1 MRIPMR
7 LPLALAALL
16 LAAAPAAA
24 FELSFAWGATPACS
38 GGRPAVV
45 ASPEFRLANVPPG
58 TRVIAFEMIDLA
70 APDFRHGGGTV
81 AYAGDDLVPAGAFR
95 YLGPCPP
102 AGPHRYRWTATAR
115 DRSPACH
122 GVRTIRRRRGI
133 AFHDRDVF
141 EPCAKIV
148 CDDLREGR

>member
-1 MRIPMR
+1 MLKR
-7 LPLALAALL
+7 LVIAVALAGFAL
-16 LAAAPAAA
+16 PASA
-24 FELSFAWGATPACS
+24 FELSFRWGATPACD

-45 ASPEFRLANVPPG
+45 DSPEFALANVPPG

-81 AYAGDDLVPAGAFR
+81 AYAGNDLVPAGAFR

-115 DRSPACH
+115 DR
-122 GVRTIRRRRGI
+122 GTTFGRTLGEASASRS
-133 AFHDRDVF
+133 FP
-141 EPCAKIV
+141 E
-148 CDDLREGR
+148 

>member
-1 MRIPMR
+1 MTHYAT
-7 LPLALAALL
+7 LLTKEDALL
-16 LAAAPAAA
+16 ARLATAVALIFGSVLPAAA

-58 TRVIAFEMIDLA
+58 TRVIVFEMIDLA

-81 AYAGDDLVPAGAFR
+81 AYAGGDLVPAGAFR

-115 DRSPACH
+115 DR
-122 GVRTIRRRRGI
+122 GTTFGRTLGEASASRS
-133 AFHDRDVF
+133 FP
-141 EPCAKIV
+141 E
-148 CDDLREGR
+148 

>member
-1 MRIPMR
+1 MTHC
-7 LPLALAALL
+7 AALL
-16 LAAAPAAA
+16 TKEDALLARLATAVALVVGSALPAAA

-58 TRVIAFEMIDLA
+58 TRVIVFEMIDLA

-115 DRSPACH
+115 DR
-122 GVRTIRRRRGI
+122 GTTFGRTLGEASASRS
-133 AFHDRDVF
+133 FP
-141 EPCAKIV
+141 E
-148 CDDLREGR
+148 